1 MHQLLFR
8 VFQAIFRMSDWKVFL
23 KIIKTDWEASVIKT
37 SAVNKKNLNY
47 FAESGHTP
55 DLYKVLQNTEN
66 LCRVRKSNPALTNL
80 DNLAQMMKN

>member
-1 MHQLLFR
+1 
-8 VFQAIFRMSDWKVFL
+8 MSDYKVFL

-47 FAESGHTP
+47 FAESGP
-55 DLYKVLQNTEN
+55 PPRLVESSAKY
-66 LCRVRKSNPALTNL
+66 RKSLQGQKINDALTNL